1 MKKHLFILLACL
13 YLISCSSSVRFTSND
28 DNTENKPNRK
38 GLPPHSTF
46 EINNKPIGSQ
56 IVEYSKNWLGV
67 PYKYGGTNEDGI
79 DCSAFVM
86 KVYKPFGFEL
96 PRTADQQYDFTHK
109 VSKETLQQ
117 GDLIFFKSREKIF
130 HVGIYVGKNQ
140 FIHASTSQGVTI
152 QSLEDNWVKN
162 NLFSFGRIE

>member
-1 MKKHLFILLACL
+1 MKKYLFIIFSSL
-13 YLISCSSSVRFTSND
+13 YLISCSSSVRYTSND
-28 DNTENKPNRK
+28 ENEYKPSKKSLSSHSKNDIDNKT
-38 GLPPHSTF
+38 
-46 EINNKPIGSQ
+46 IGSQ
-56 IVEYSKNWLGV
+56 IVEFSKNWLGV

-86 KVYKPFGFEL
+86 RVYKPFGYEL

-109 VSKETLQQ
+109 VSRETLQQ
-117 GDLIFFKSREKIF
+117 GDLIFFKRRDRIF
-130 HVGIYVGKNQ
+130 HVGIYVGENQ

-152 QSLEDNWVKN
+152 QSLEDNWVRN